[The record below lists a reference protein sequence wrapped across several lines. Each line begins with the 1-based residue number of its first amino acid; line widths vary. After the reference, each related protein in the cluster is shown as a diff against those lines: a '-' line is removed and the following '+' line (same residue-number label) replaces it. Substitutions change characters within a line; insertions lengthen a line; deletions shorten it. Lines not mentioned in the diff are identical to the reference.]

1 MFEVLIDL
9 QNNSIITMNNI
20 KLSIVFALFSFV
32 LCTQCKAQ
40 QTKEDEKPHIYK
52 NTMFTGGGLGVQFG
66 NTTIIDI
73 SPHFGYYPLENFSVG
88 VGLTYQYINDRSYKT
103 NINVFGGRVF
113 TRLYLPFFNYIYAHG
128 EYEYIAYYSDIFSS
142 NGKKSWYSVNNVL
155 AGIGYRQPI
164 TERTSL
170 NFMLLWNLN
179 ESEYNLYNN
188 PIFRTSI
195 DIGL

>member
-1 MFEVLIDL
+1 
-9 QNNSIITMNNI
+9 MNKI
-20 KLSIVFALFSFV
+20 KFTLLLFLLLLVSV
-32 LCTQCKAQ
+32 SHCMAQ
-40 QTKEDEKPHIYK
+40 QTKDEEKPHVFK

-66 NTTIIDI
+66 NTTIIEV
-73 SPHFGYYPLENFSVG
+73 SPHFGYYPLENISIG
-88 VGLTYQYINDRSYKT
+88 VGLTYQYINDRVYKT
-103 NINVFGGRVF
+103 NINVIGGRVF

-128 EYEYIAYYSDIFSS
+128 EYEYIAYYSDIFST

-164 TERTSL
+164 SERTSL